1 MDCAEVP
8 KSRIIQLLKR
18 DTHNRKYHNKYM
30 KERRRKEREH
40 GIKQPSVKA
49 KGT

>member
-8 KSRIIQLLKR
+8 KSTIIQLVKR
-18 DTHNRKYHNKYM
+18 DTHNREYHNKYM
-30 KERRRKEREH
+30 KERRKEREH